1 VLTDTRTIGDTMKA
15 QRAVSS
21 LLSHPLGLPPPSSS
35 LPKKA
40 YLLGPQ
46 CLPSQSASPFP
57 NDKRSA
63 DSEELS
69 HILFLKL
76 FNDKPYIA
84 PIEAP
89 RNIIDLGTGTGLWAS
104 LVADWFDGS
113 DRPLANVIGV
123 DLAPQQESSVQTNLC
138 FEVDDITNDW
148 ATDTLFDLVHIR
160 MLWGVI
166 RDWPKVYAECFKYAS
181 VAAPWDPY

>member
-1 VLTDTRTIGDTMKA
+1 V
-15 QRAVSS
+15 
-21 LLSHPLGLPPPSSS
+21 
-35 LPKKA
+35 
-40 YLLGPQ
+40 
-46 CLPSQSASPFP
+46 
-57 NDKRSA
+57 
-63 DSEELS
+63 S

-89 RNIIDLGTGTGLWAS
+89 KNIIDLGTGTGLWAS
-104 LVADWFDGS
+104 FVADWFDGTEHP
-113 DRPLANVIGV
+113 RANVIGV

-148 ATDTLFDLVHIR
+148 TTDTLFDLVHIR

-166 RDWPKVYAECFKYAS
+166 NDWPKVYAESFKYVS
-181 VAAPWDPY
+181 VVAPWTLANDNSGI

>member
-1 VLTDTRTIGDTMKA
+1 MSSNSSQIPVGEDGEDDLTYDSDDDTLRTLASTV
-15 QRAVSS
+15 RAYRYEYNRRY
-21 LLSHPLGLPPPSSS
+21 HEGRT
-35 LPKKA
+35 
-40 YLLGPQ
+40 GTH
-46 CLPSQSASPFP
+46 PFP

-63 DSEELS
+63 DNEEIS

-76 FNDKPYIA
+76 FDDKPYIA

-89 RNIIDLGTGTGLWAS
+89 KNIIDLGTGTGLWAS

-113 DRPLANVIGV
+113 LRPLANVIGV
-123 DLAPQQESSVQTNLC
+123 DLAPQQDSSVQTNLC

-148 ATDTLFDLVHIR
+148 TMHTLFDLVHIR

-166 RDWPKVYAECFKYAS
+166 NDWPKIYAESFKYVS
-181 VAAPWDPY
+181 VIAT